1 MPTVAVL
8 ASAVA
13 RAFARTIRLT
23 RRSRQLLLVWA
34 ALFALF
40 AAPVAA
46 TLHELKHLSAPSSGL
61 DKKQS
66 DGKGRCEVCSAYAS
80 LGHALS
86 SAGATDL
93 SPDSIATEFLHWNGS
108 VAPPVH
114 FPYRERAPPSSLN
127 S

>member
-1 MPTVAVL
+1 M
-8 ASAVA
+8 
-13 RAFARTIRLT
+13 IRLT
-23 RRSRQLLLVWA
+23 RRSRHLLLVWA

-46 TLHELKHLSAPSSGL
+46 TVHELQHVGPVSKGL

-66 DGKGRCEVCSAYAS
+66 EGKGVCELCSAYAS

-86 SAGATDL
+86 AAGAAHP

-108 VAPPVH
+108 VVPPHH

-127 S
+127 R